1 MTHACPVQPLII
13 FGVAGSGKST
23 VAQRL
28 CEHHLPQGLLL
39 DADDFHPPANK
50 KKMAA
55 GIALSD
61 EDRWP
66 WLEALN
72 QQLHNNST
80 DGLLSVLACSA
91 LKESYRKVIAQQLKP
106 HWCHLNIAKQE
117 AQHRVKQ
124 RHSHFFPGS
133 ILDNQFEL
141 LERPDY
147 GLEFDAEQ
155 DVDYICQ
162 QILKF
167 TGI

>member
-1 MTHACPVQPLII
+1 MVSTHPVQPLII
-13 FGVAGSGKST
+13 FGVAGSGKTT

-28 CEHHLPQGLLL
+28 CGHHLPQGLLL

-61 EDRWP
+61 KDRWP

-72 QQLHNNST
+72 QQLHDNST

-91 LKESYRKVIAQQLKP
+91 LKESYREVIGGQLRP
-106 HWCHLNIAKQE
+106 HWCHLSIAKQE

-124 RHSHFFPGS
+124 RLAHFFPAS

-147 GLEFDAEQ
+147 GFELDAGQ
-155 DVDYICQ
+155 DVDYTCQ